1 MCDNHH
7 FLNYHTFAIDQ
18 RNHALQ
24 TQLLDVDAGPDWP
37 TSPSQKIKNKKKEG
51 AVTSCI
57 PPARRSP
64 SPAALALVSSPS
76 APVGISARWSASDE
90 PSVGSY
96 LVQGEAER
104 ETERSRPRR
113 TDKERKT
120 QEEEGVKRQGQFPTG
135 RRRQF
140 EGLELRRLSRSE
152 RVSCCHFG
160 ANERECRGQ
169 YCDSIALMLLFH

>member
-7 FLNYHTFAIDQ
+7 FLNYHTFAIDISVQ
-18 RNHALQ
+18 PRLQ

-135 RRRQF
+135 RRWQF

-169 YCDSIALMLLFH
+169 YCD

>member
-1 MCDNHH
+1 MYDNHH

-18 RNHALQ
+18 RHLCS
-24 TQLLDVDAGPDWP
+24 T
-37 TSPSQKIKNKKKEG
+37 TSPDAAPRRGRWSWLAYFSVPKNKKIKKEG
-51 AVTSCI
+51 AVTSWN

-169 YCDSIALMLLFH
+169 YCD